1 MKQRAIIL
9 FICSLGLSSLANAQ
23 SPPYGGAFAAVP
35 TPGQPAAPVSPAPTL
50 PPSPGV
56 ARPPTPQAPG
66 AKPEEQLRI
75 VADPSTN
82 SLIIFG
88 TAQEFQNVKNILKE
102 LDQVP
107 RQVLIEALVLQVD
120 LTNTETFGV
129 AYEILRKAIAT
140 DADGNKTGGASI
152 FDQIFGSRAAI
163 LGSAVPGAFPLGVSG
178 VIGTGNAVRA
188 FVNTLLTDSRVRVL
202 SAPSVLATDNR
213 PARIQVGTE
222 EPIPTGSINAV
233 AGAGTGISSSTTVQ
247 YRNTGRILTII
258 PQVNSQ
264 GLVNLQ
270 VKAEVSA
277 RGQSVAFGTG
287 TDVNTFPSFDTQD
300 AETTAVIQDG
310 ETLVIGGL
318 IGERRSR
325 DRTGIPYLMDLP
337 VVGRFFGSTT
347 DDTKRTE
354 LIMLITPRV
363 IRNRDESRSVT
374 EEFKN
379 KLSTIR
385 NELERIRRDR
395 EKDLDKMKSQ
405 MREQPKPGEP
415 PVPPPGPSRPP
426 VSAPTRP
433 GAYYSPVSPPAG
445 AQPDV
450 PLVESAISTDNILP
464 VMESQDGLEML
475 LADIE
480 TAIESTNNEKS
491 PRAPDAVA
499 SSPNAGET
507 AQPARFQTEPA
518 ASPTKKSAQRWVVQ
532 VAALAQAKDADL
544 LAKRLRDKGYNVRV
558 IVADVGGKTWH
569 RVQVGEL
576 ASRQE
581 AFDLQKSLKSSEKLE
596 QAFVASR

>member
-1 MKQRAIIL
+1 MKKRAILLL
-9 FICSLGLSSLANAQ
+9 FCLWNVSGLANAQ
-23 SPPYGGAFAAVP
+23 FQPQQSGAFAAVP
-35 TPGQPAAPVSPAPTL
+35 IPGQPAAPVSPTPTV
-50 PPSPGV
+50 PPTPGV

-102 LDQVP
+102 LDIVP

-129 AYEILRKAIAT
+129 AYEILRKAITT
-140 DADGNKTGGASI
+140 DANDKSTGGASI
-152 FDQIFGSRAAI
+152 FEKIFGSRAAI

-188 FVNTLLTDSRVRVL
+188 FVNALLTDSRVRVL

-233 AGAGTGISSSTTVQ
+233 VGVGTGISSSTTVQ

-318 IGERRSR
+318 IGERKSR

-337 VVGRFFGSTT
+337 VIGRFFGSTT

-374 EEFKN
+374 EEFKS

-385 NELERIRRDR
+385 NELEKMQLDRARDL
-395 EKDLDKMKSQ
+395 EKLEKMKK
-405 MREQPKPGEP
+405 RAPEP
-415 PVPPPGPSRPP
+415 PEQTTPPAEPSGPPAAGP
-426 VSAPTRP
+426 ARP
-433 GAYYSPVSPPAG
+433 GAYFVPSASVVTPARPRAESSVGRDDPLPPAETQGDLG
-445 AQPDV
+445 AV
-450 PLVESAISTDNILP
+450 LAALESAVDTAGSEKP
-464 VMESQDGLEML
+464 VGAAAAIGTSSERLD
-475 LADIE
+475 
-480 TAIESTNNEKS
+480 TATAAGARTKE
-491 PRAPDAVA
+491 AV
-499 SSPNAGET
+499 P
-507 AQPARFQTEPA
+507 PAVKVTRV
-518 ASPTKKSAQRWVVQ
+518 WVVQ
-532 VAALAQAKDADL
+532 VGAYAQAKEADIV
-544 LAKRLRDKGYNVRV
+544 AKRLRDKGYDVRV

-576 ASRQE
+576 ANRQE

-596 QAFVASR
+596 QTFVASR